1 MAVPQQALSSARLP
15 PLREEIGIFP
25 GPAAL
30 DGSPSWTLHDPT
42 RNRFYRLGWTEFEII
57 SRWDSGTVAA
67 LIESLEAET
76 TLQVEPED
84 VEALARFLST
94 FDLLRVHG
102 PHVTAA
108 LMQKAEKQRETWG
121 RWILHNYL
129 FMRIPLVRP
138 DRFLTETLRYVEWI
152 YSRQFAIA
160 IFSMALVGLYLIA
173 RQWDA
178 FVHTFVDLFT
188 MAGAVSFGITL
199 MCLKAVHELGHAY
212 TAKRFGCRVPNM
224 GVAILVLV
232 PVLYTDVNE
241 AWKLTSRS
249 RRLGIGIAGVTAEL
263 CCAAIAACLW
273 GFLPDGHTRSAA
285 FLVATTTW
293 VTTIMLNLSPF
304 MRYDGYYVL
313 SDFLETPNLHNRA
326 FALARWWLREVLF
339 GFGDPVPEEL
349 PPGRRH
355 FLIGFALVTWAYRFF
370 LFLAI
375 ALIVYHFA
383 VKIIGMAMVVV
394 EVGYFLARPIV
405 QEMLTWLQ
413 RRAEMRWHRHTV
425 ITAGAV
431 FAILLLLVVPW
442 RSAVD
447 APALLKS
454 RQHIDAF
461 VPDFGARIESV
472 NVYNGETITKGANLL
487 KLVSP
492 DLEYKLISA
501 RSQLE
506 TLEWQV
512 NARGID
518 PALLARSQVSER
530 EFQAAVA
537 EYRALLDQKARLE
550 VTSAITGHVVDLTE
564 GLEPGAWLPAK
575 ARLLSVVDDGQVN
588 VEAYIDEADL
598 ARIAV
603 GDAAVFHAEADDRI
617 SVVLRIAEV
626 ASASTKVLREP
637 YLASVHG
644 GSIPVRET
652 RNNEYIPDRT
662 IYRVMLVP
670 SKIEGP
676 PMRIIRGTV
685 TVRGRPDSIA
695 SRLWRSVLAVIVR
708 EAGS

>member
-1 MAVPQQALSSARLP
+1 MAIPQTGAAPARLP
-15 PLREEIGIFP
+15 PLREEIAIFP

-30 DGSPSWTLHDPT
+30 DGSPTWTLHDPT

-67 LIESLEAET
+67 LIESLDAET

-84 VEALARFLST
+84 VEALARFLSN

-121 RWILHNYL
+121 RWLLHNYL
-129 FMRIPLVRP
+129 FMRVPLVRP
-138 DRFLTETLRYVEWI
+138 DRFLTETLRYVRWV
-152 YSRQFAIA
+152 YSRQFTVAIVSLGL
-160 IFSMALVGLYLIA
+160 IGLYLIA

-188 MAGAVSFGITL
+188 VSGAVSFGITL
-199 MCLKAVHELGHAY
+199 MCLKVVHEFGHAY

-241 AWKLTSRS
+241 AWKLTSRN
-249 RRLGIGIAGVTAEL
+249 RRLAIGVAGVTAEL

-273 GFLPDGHTRSAA
+273 GFLPDGHARSAA

-293 VTTIMLNLSPF
+293 VTTVMLNLSPF
-304 MRYDGYYVL
+304 MRYDGYYLL

-349 PPGRRH
+349 PPARRH

-383 VKIIGMAMVVV
+383 VKIIGIAMVVV

-405 QEMLTWLQ
+405 QEILTWLQ
-413 RRAEMRWHRHTV
+413 RRGEMRWHRRTV
-425 ITAGAV
+425 ITASTA
-431 FAILLLLVVPW
+431 FAIVLLLVVPW

-447 APALLKS
+447 APALLRS

-472 NVYNGETITKGANLL
+472 NVHNGETITKGANLL

-492 DLEYKLISA
+492 DLDYKLVST
-501 RSQLE
+501 RSQIE

-550 VTSAITGHVVDLTE
+550 VTSAIAGHVVDLAE
-564 GLEPGAWLPAK
+564 GLEPGVWLPAK
-575 ARLLSVVDDGQVN
+575 ERLLSVVDESQIN

-598 ARIAV
+598 ARVAP
-603 GDAAVFHAEADDRI
+603 GDTATFHAEADDHI
-617 SVVLRIAEV
+617 SVVLSIAEI
-626 ASASTKVLREP
+626 ARASTRILREP

-644 GSIPVRET
+644 GSIPVREAK
-652 RNNEYIPDRT
+652 NNEYIPDHT

-670 SKIEGP
+670 AKAEAP
-676 PMRIIRGTV
+676 PNRIVRGTV
-685 TVRGRPDSIA
+685 SMRGRPQSIA
-695 SRLWRSVLAVIVR
+695 ARLWRSMLAVVIR